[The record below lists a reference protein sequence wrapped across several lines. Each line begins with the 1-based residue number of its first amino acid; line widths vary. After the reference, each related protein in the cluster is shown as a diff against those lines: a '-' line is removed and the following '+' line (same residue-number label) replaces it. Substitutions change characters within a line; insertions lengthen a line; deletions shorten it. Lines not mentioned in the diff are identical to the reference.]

1 MKTIVKLHTSLL
13 DTLQWRH
20 LSNFSIPIF
29 LVEDESTSV
38 VNGALVG
45 VLVG

>member
-1 MKTIVKLHTSLL
+1 LCAGSALL
-13 DTLQWRH
+13 
-20 LSNFSIPIF
+20 
-29 LVEDESTSV
+29 LVEDESTRI